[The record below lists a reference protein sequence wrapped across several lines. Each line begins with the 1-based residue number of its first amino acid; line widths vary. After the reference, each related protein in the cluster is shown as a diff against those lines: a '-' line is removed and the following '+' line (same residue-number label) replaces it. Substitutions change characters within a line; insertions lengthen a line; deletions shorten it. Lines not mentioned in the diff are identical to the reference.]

1 MNPKIIIDEN
11 LLRQIFDQ
19 ESKKVVGICMK
30 RFEIHSNPEDQ
41 KKAIKEALYE
51 NLRNLLDMLLLN
63 KEAINLT
70 NTKSK
75 ELKNGK

>member
-1 MNPKIIIDEN
+1 MNTRINIDEN

-19 ESKKVVGICMK
+19 ESKKIVGICMK

-51 NLRNLLDMLLLN
+51 NLRNILDLLI
-63 KEAINLT
+63 INGKDSISLT
-70 NTKSK
+70 NTK
-75 ELKNGK
+75 